1 VTEKN
6 VPAPNDP
13 KKPAVSHR
21 LPEPLSPD
29 LLYKICAGATWQ
41 SIRQAPDW
49 SGSPDDIRDGFV
61 HFSAAH
67 QVAGTLQKHFANQ
80 TNLVLLAISADSLGH
95 ALKWEP
101 SRGGQLFPHLYGK
114 LPLSAVVEVRELP
127 DAEAVADES

>member
-1 VTEKN
+1 MN
-6 VPAPNDP
+6 AQAPNDS
-13 KKPAVSHR
+13 KKPPVTHQ
-21 LPEPLSPD
+21 LPERLSSD
-29 LLYKICAGATWQ
+29 FLYKICPNATWQ

-80 TNLVLLAISADSLGH
+80 TDLVLLAISAESLGP

-101 SRGGQLFPHLYGK
+101 SRGGELFPHLYGR
-114 LPLSAVVEVRELP
+114 LPLSAVVEVRELSDIGP
-127 DAEAVADES
+127 VTDES